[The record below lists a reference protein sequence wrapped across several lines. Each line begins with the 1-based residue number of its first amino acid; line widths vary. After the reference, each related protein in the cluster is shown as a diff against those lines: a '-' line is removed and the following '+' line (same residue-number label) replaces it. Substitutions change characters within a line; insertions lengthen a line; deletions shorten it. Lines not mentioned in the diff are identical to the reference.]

1 MRMTCA
7 RRGGL
12 SAVLAAL
19 LLLGCGGPE
28 PRVASGEAVTT
39 GVMAYD
45 DFFNAVHDL
54 RAEALEA
61 PKDERAPYAKLTQVL
76 GLDPASPASQTVGES
91 GVRAKKLA
99 QERGVQMHLELAP
112 EARLIAA
119 KGKGDPGQDA
129 DALVKAMEEAARS
142 SLDMRRRLES
152 LAARAGDLEK
162 RRVDLRAEAP
172 SAFRDASTSKRAEV
186 LAELDAAAAVL
197 EASGDAANRSAGA
210 VSRFVV
216 DLAQAVE
223 TGGATAA
230 LDAIR
235 SGRGAK
241 RPASAAAA
249 PPPSP
254 PPVAVA
260 SAPPKPPP
268 AAKPAAAPGPAP
280 PPPPKKKKPKGGDDF
295 EP

>member
-1 MRMTCA
+1 MRMTHVH
-7 RRGGL
+7 RV
-12 SAVLAAL
+12 VLAAL
-19 LLLGCGGPE
+19 LLAGCGGPE
-28 PRVASGEAVTT
+28 PRVARGEAITT
-39 GVMAYD
+39 GNMAYD
-45 DFFNAVHDL
+45 DFFNAVRDL

-61 PKDERAPYAKLTQVL
+61 PKDERAPYAKLTRVL

-91 GVRAKKLA
+91 GARAKKLA
-99 QERGVQMHLELAP
+99 QEHGVQMHLELAP

-119 KGKGDPGQDA
+119 KGKGDPGRDA

-172 SAFRDASTSKRAEV
+172 AAFREASTSTRAEV

-223 TGGATAA
+223 TGGAAA
-230 LDAIR
+230 APDAGR
-235 SGRGAK
+235 SGRGPR
-241 RPASAAAA
+241 RPAATA
-249 PPPSP
+249 PTSP

-260 SAPPKPPP
+260 SAPPKP
-268 AAKPAAAPGPAP
+268 ARPAAAPGPAP
-280 PPPPKKKKPKGGDDF
+280 SPPPKKKKPKGGDDF